1 MCTRISQATDCTTER
16 SATDGTKIKLPPT
29 GYKYT
34 PTPHHDR
41 PLVRAVRRRVAVDL
55 FARGRYRRNVP
66 PAPGPFIGAAVLIHG
81 LWGDPEDWR
90 WVRGLLED
98 ADVLVITPDLPSHRT
113 PTAGLAE
120 DAAEVRHAI
129 RSCAPPVAAVGWSYG
144 GSVIS
149 LAAAREDSVS
159 RLVYISDI
167 PRPAGFPGEDLSW
180 IDADPHVLVHP
191 DGRFVLD
198 NDLWLK
204 DEGGTFPEEVRKH
217 FRDHPR
223 RLVTRATHGAQTEAA
238 WDTTPATVLIGE
250 LDNMLSDADR
260 KWAEE
265 HLNDVRVIDTD
276 HFIIFRH
283 PDLVAQ
289 LVLEALGRT
298 T

>member
-1 MCTRISQATDCTTER
+1 
-16 SATDGTKIKLPPT
+16 
-29 GYKYT
+29 
-34 PTPHHDR
+34 
-41 PLVRAVRRRVAVDL
+41 
-55 FARGRYRRNVP
+55 VP
-66 PAPGPFIGAAVLIHG
+66 PASGRFVGAAVLVHG
-81 LWGDPEDWR
+81 LWGNPHDWR

-120 DAAEVRHAI
+120 DAAEVRHAVGA
-129 RSCAPPVAAVGWSYG
+129 CAPPVAAIGWSYG

-149 LAAAREDSVS
+149 LAAAGGESVS
-159 RLVYISDI
+159 RLIYIADI

-198 NDLWLK
+198 NNLWLK
-204 DEGGTFPEEVRKH
+204 DEGGTFPEEVYKH

-223 RLVTRATHGAQTEAA
+223 RLVTRATHGAQPEAA
-238 WDTTPATVLIGE
+238 WETTPTTVLIGE
-250 LDNMLSDADR
+250 RDNMLSESDR

-265 HLNDVRVIDTD
+265 HLYDVRLIDTD

-283 PDLVAQ
+283 PELVAQ